1 MVRQQSDQGTTSGKI
16 VPADIQGGKNFQ
28 RLLRIEISLSEFS
41 WEKYLN
47 QSEFIILG

>member
-16 VPADIQGGKNFQ
+16 VPADTQGGTKFQ
-28 RLLRIEISLSEFS
+28 RLLRIGK
-41 WEKYLN
+41 KYMN